1 MRNDF
6 FALFLWHL
14 GHHDSAKQNKISAS
28 SIYLTPE
35 SSPGS
40 DFGSD
45 APKEG
50 DETSTTNVYSTQGL
64 CCKTDTQT
72 ADNKTQQETRESV
85 VSDVSDSTSTTHLTS
100 ICTSPC
106 KSNEQLD
113 LHRESEDVNSDN
125 SQVLVHCTENSQA
138 HLQTTENATS
148 KPLKSRYAKG
158 RNPNTVPETNEAVAT
173 SPSVPRP
180 KLRKGAK
187 SNSQSDGLIP
197 ANNEPAKPKPG
208 RRK

>member
-85 VSDVSDSTSTTHLTS
+85 VSDVPDSTSTTHLTN